1 MSKPERR
8 GVAWTEE
15 SGMSDEGRRRTERPE
30 ASGRLSTATDGSD
43 SMLPDRASAVAQPVA
58 VELAGLRG
66 DMGAGR

>member
-15 SGMSDEGRRRTERPE
+15 SGTSDEGRRRTERPE

-43 SMLPDRASAVAQPVA
+43 SM
-58 VELAGLRG
+58 RG
-66 DMGAGR
+66 TEHPLLLSPWP